1 MKFVIN
7 VGGSFCF
14 VDDVSVSSPA
24 SGKDTIP
31 FLHQEETMAMAMA
44 MVTTTT
50 TTTTMVEWTYAF
62 SLTGDMLLL
71 TVHLLVLLQVYK

>member
-44 MVTTTT
+44 
-50 TTTTMVEWTYAF
+50 TTTMVEWTYAF